1 MSNSPPSVTVAMK
14 IDGDQVL
21 ESLFAVVVADEV
33 AFALEV
39 PVEVAVAS
47 TLAIELLA
55 AAMLAISLSITN
67 AAENDELPYTETQ

>member
-1 MSNSPPSVTVAMK
+1 METY

-33 AFALEV
+33 AFALEA

-47 TLAIELLA
+47 TLAIEPRRSIVS
-55 AAMLAISLSITN
+55 ISSSFLKCSSHSYTF
-67 AAENDELPYTETQ
+67 PYLIQKPTIA

>member
-1 MSNSPPSVTVAMK
+1 MEAY

-21 ESLFAVVVADEV
+21 PSLFAVVVADEV

-47 TLAIELLA
+47 TLANEPRRPKVS
-55 AAMLAISLSITN
+55 ISISFL
-67 AAENDELPYTETQ
+67 

>member
-1 MSNSPPSVTVAMK
+1 METY

-21 ESLFAVVVADEV
+21 PSLFAVVVADEV

-47 TLAIELLA
+47 TLAIEPRRPKVS
-55 AAMLAISLSITN
+55 ISISFL
-67 AAENDELPYTETQ
+67 